1 VQENAGIEIKPRRRR
16 RSREQI
22 AELVRDFKSIG
33 LTQRKFSENRGIAL
47 SELLRSLKIARQSSE
62 PELMAVQMEAVSQ
75 CCDREPLLAVPPFSF
90 SITSDSRRNR
100 ADRRQR

>member
-1 VQENAGIEIKPRRRR
+1 
-16 RSREQI
+16 
-22 AELVRDFKSIG
+22 
-33 LTQRKFSENRGIAL
+33 
-47 SELLRSLKIARQSSE
+47 
-62 PELMAVQMEAVSQ
+62 MAVQMEAVSQ